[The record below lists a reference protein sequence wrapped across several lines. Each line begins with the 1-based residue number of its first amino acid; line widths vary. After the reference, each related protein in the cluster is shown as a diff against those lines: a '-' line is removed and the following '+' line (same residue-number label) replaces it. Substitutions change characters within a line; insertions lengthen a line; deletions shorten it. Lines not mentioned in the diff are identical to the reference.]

1 MENTSTPT
9 HCPYCALQCGMNITP
24 LPQGGVEVTERPD
37 FPVNRGALCGKGRTA
52 AQVLSP
58 ALRLTAPLVRE
69 GGRLVEASWPRA
81 LDLIAERL
89 GATRERYGPDAL
101 GVFGGGG
108 LTNEKAYALGK
119 FARVVLGTS
128 QIDYNGRFCM
138 SSAAAAGTKAFGLDR
153 GLPFP
158 LEDIPKTGCV
168 ILVGSNLAET
178 MPPSLRFFT
187 ELRENGGTLIVVD
200 PRRTRTAEQADLHL
214 APRPGTDLAL
224 ALGLLHLVVAE
235 GRTDE
240 EYIRER
246 TTGWE
251 EARAAA
257 MAHWPE
263 HVERITGVSV
273 PELREAVRLFCAP
286 ETAMV
291 LTARGP
297 EQQSK
302 GTDTVG
308 AWINLCLATGRAG
321 RPLSGYGCLT
331 GQGNGQGGREHGQ
344 KADQL
349 PGYRKLDDPAARAH
363 VAGVWGVDPDAL
375 PGPGRSAYEL
385 LDALGTDVRALLL
398 MGSNPVVSA
407 PRAAHVEQRLRSLDF
422 LAVADVVLSETA
434 ELADVVLPVTQWAE
448 ETGTT
453 TSLEGRVLLRRQA
466 VTPPPGVHSDLYVLH
481 ELADRLG
488 VEKGFPTDP
497 EEVFEEL
504 RRASA
509 GGPADYS
516 GITYRRLAEEN
527 GVFWPCPEDSTGAG
541 ATADGG
547 AAAPD
552 GAADTAEGAGT
563 AGAEGRFPGGTEPGT
578 PVAVAGGP
586 EGVSEGAGAGT
597 AQHASAAGTAG
608 ADGRTTADAGGGMAA
623 GADGSVAGA
632 GGSLAV
638 DGEDAALDVLPDD
651 PASEAVPGLTP
662 LAPPAPLPGHPTTGT
677 EAASEARLVRTVPR
691 VVGGHPGTPRL
702 FLDRFATPD
711 GRARFVPVFH
721 RATAEE
727 PDSEYPLLLTTGRVV
742 SQYQS
747 GAQTRRVA
755 ELNAAAPGPFVELHP
770 RLAARLGAADG
781 DPVAV
786 VSRRGRAV
794 APARITPA
802 IRPDTVF
809 MPFHWPGEGR
819 ANTLTNPAL
828 DPTSRMPEFKSCA
841 VRVEVLGPGE

>member
-1 MENTSTPT
+1 MHSTATPSTPTAPAAPATTTST
-9 HCPYCALQCGMNITP
+9 HCPYCALQCGMGLTTGP
-24 LPQGGVEVTERPD
+24 RGVEVVERAG
-37 FPVNRGALCGKGRTA
+37 FPVNKGALCGKGRTA
-52 AQVLSP
+52 PAVLSSRV
-58 ALRLTAPLVRE
+58 RLTEPLVRSRATGE
-69 GGRLVEASWPRA
+69 LTPAGWEEA
-81 LDLIAERL
+81 LDRVAEGLTRTRAEH
-89 GATRERYGPDAL
+89 GADAC

-119 FARVVLGTS
+119 FARVALGTS

-138 SSAAAAGTKAFGLDR
+138 SSAAAAGQRAFGLDR

-158 LEDIPKTGCV
+158 LEDIPRTGCV

-178 MPPSLRFFT
+178 MPPALRYLT

-235 GRTDE
+235 GRTDDAFIE
-240 EYIRER
+240 ER
-246 TTGWE
+246 TSGWE

-263 HVERITGVSV
+263 HVERITGVAV
-273 PELREAVRLFCAP
+273 PRLRDAVRLFCGADA
-286 ETAMV
+286 AMV

-308 AWINLCLATGRAG
+308 AWINLCLATGNAG

-349 PGYRKLDDPAARAH
+349 PGYRKLTDPAARAH
-363 VAGVWGVDPDAL
+363 VAGVWGVAPDSL

-385 LDALGTDVRALLL
+385 LDALGGDIKSLLL

-407 PRAAHVEQRLRSLDF
+407 PRAAHVEERLRSLDF

-434 ELADVVLPVTQWAE
+434 RLADVVLPVTQWAE
-448 ETGTT
+448 ETGTVT
-453 TSLEGRVLLRRQA
+453 NLEGRVLLRQRA
-466 VTPPPGVHSDLYVLH
+466 VAAPAGVRSDLDVLH
-481 ELADRLG
+481 GLAERLG
-488 VEKGFPTDP
+488 HGKGFPTEP
-497 EEVFEEL
+497 EAVFEEL

-516 GITYRRLAEEN
+516 GISYERLRADDGE
-527 GVFWPCPEDSTGAG
+527 GMFWPCPA
-541 ATADGG
+541 
-547 AAAPD
+547 
-552 GAADTAEGAGT
+552 
-563 AGAEGRFPGGTEPGT
+563 
-578 PVAVAGGP
+578 GP
-586 EGVSEGAGAGT
+586 EGEEGPEGAESLEGAESHDRAEASGT
-597 AQHASAAGTAG
+597 AAGK
-608 ADGRTTADAGGGMAA
+608 
-623 GADGSVAGA
+623 
-632 GGSLAV
+632 
-638 DGEDAALDVLPDD
+638 
-651 PASEAVPGLTP
+651 
-662 LAPPAPLPGHPTTGT
+662 
-677 EAASEARLVRTVPR
+677 
-691 VVGGHPGTPRL
+691 GTPRL
-702 FLDRFATPD
+702 FLDRFATED
-711 GRARFVPVFH
+711 GRARFVPVVH
-721 RATAEE
+721 RDAAEE
-727 PDSEYPLLLTTGRVV
+727 PDAEYPVLLTTGRVLA
-742 SQYQS
+742 QYQS
-747 GAQTRRVA
+747 GAQTRRVD

-770 RLAARLGAADG
+770 RLAARLGVGED

-794 APARITPA
+794 APARVTSA
-802 IRPDTVF
+802 IRADTVF

-819 ANTLTNPAL
+819 ANTLTHPAL
-828 DPTSRMPEFKSCA
+828 DPVSGMPEFKVCA
-841 VRVEVLGPGE
+841 VRVERLEQA

>member
-1 MENTSTPT
+1 MNLTPA
-9 HCPYCALQCGMNITP
+9 PG
-24 LPQGGVEVTERPD
+24 GGVTVTERAD

-52 AQVLSP
+52 P
-58 ALRLTAPLVRE
+58 ALLSSRVRLTSPLVRT
-69 GGRLVEASWPRA
+69 GGVLRPAGWDEALSRIAGGLARTRA
-81 LDLIAERL
+81 DH
-89 GATRERYGPDAL
+89 GPDAC

-138 SSAAAAGTKAFGLDR
+138 SSAAAAGIRAFGLDR

-158 LEDIPKTGCV
+158 LEDVPRTGCV

-178 MPPSLRFFT
+178 MPPALRFVT
-187 ELRENGGTLIVVD
+187 ELKENGGTLIVVD

-224 ALGLLHLVVAE
+224 ALGMLHLVVAE

-240 EYIRER
+240 EYIRDR
-246 TTGWE
+246 TSGWE

-263 HVERITGVSV
+263 YVERITGVSV
-273 PELREAVRLFCAP
+273 PQLRHAVRMFCEP
-286 ETAMV
+286 ENAMV

-297 EQQSK
+297 EQHSK

-308 AWINLCLATGRAG
+308 AWINLCLATGRSG

-349 PGYRKLDDPAARAH
+349 PGYRKLTDPAARRH
-363 VAGVWGVDPDAL
+363 VAEVWGIDPATL

-385 LDALGTDVRALLL
+385 LDAMGTDIRSLLL

-407 PRAAHVEQRLRSLDF
+407 PRAAHIEERLKSLDF

-434 ELADVVLPVTQWAE
+434 ALADVVLPVAQWAE

-453 TSLEGRVLLRRQA
+453 TNLEGRVLLRRRA
-466 VTPPPGVHSDLYVLH
+466 LTPPEGIRSDLEVLH
-481 ELADRLG
+481 GLAALLG
-488 VEKGFPTDP
+488 VEKGFPADP

-527 GVFWPCPEDSTGAG
+527 GVFWPCPAQ
-541 ATADGG
+541 
-547 AAAPD
+547 
-552 GAADTAEGAGT
+552 
-563 AGAEGRFPGGTEPGT
+563 GT
-578 PVAVAGGP
+578 PDAAT
-586 EGVSEGAGAGT
+586 ET
-597 AQHASAAGTAG
+597 SAAG
-608 ADGRTTADAGGGMAA
+608 
-623 GADGSVAGA
+623 GSGPDS
-632 GGSLAV
+632 GS
-638 DGEDAALDVLPDD
+638 G
-651 PASEAVPGLTP
+651 SGS
-662 LAPPAPLPGHPTTGT
+662 GSGQ
-677 EAASEARLVRTVPR
+677 
-691 VVGGHPGTPRL
+691 HPGTPRL
-702 FLDRFATPD
+702 FLERFATED
-711 GRARFVPVFH
+711 GRARFVPVSH
-721 RATAEE
+721 RPAAEE
-727 PDSEYPLLLTTGRVV
+727 PDDEYPVLLTTGRVV
-742 SQYQS
+742 AQYQS
-747 GAQTRRVA
+747 GAQTRRVD
-755 ELNAAAPGPFVELHP
+755 ELNAAAPGPYVEMHP
-770 RLAARLGAADG
+770 RLAERLGAADG
-781 DPVAV
+781 DAVTV

-794 APARITPA
+794 APARLTTA

-828 DPTSRMPEFKSCA
+828 DPVSRMPEFKACA
-841 VRVEVLGPGE
+841 VRVEAARKD

>member
-1 MENTSTPT
+1 MSEAVTTPT
-9 HCPYCALQCGMNITP
+9 HCPYCALQCGMRLRP
-24 LPQGGVEVTERPD
+24 ADGSVEVVDRPD

-52 AQVLSP
+52 PAVLSSRV
-58 ALRLTAPLVRE
+58 RLTGPLVRCPDTGTLKSATWE
-69 GGRLVEASWPRA
+69 EALSAVADGLRRTRA
-81 LDLIAERL
+81 DH
-89 GATRERYGPDAL
+89 GPDAV

-108 LTNEKAYALGK
+108 LTNEKAYTLGK
-119 FARVVLGTS
+119 FARLVLGTS

-138 SSAAAAGTKAFGLDR
+138 SSAAAAHQRAFGLDR

-158 LEDIPKTGCV
+158 LEDVPRTGCV

-178 MPPSLRFFT
+178 MPPALRYLT
-187 ELRENGGTLIVVD
+187 ELKANGGKLIVVD

-235 GRTDE
+235 GRVDE
-240 EYIRER
+240 EFVRER
-246 TTGWE
+246 TAGWE
-251 EARAAA
+251 AARAGA

-263 HVERITGVSV
+263 LVERITGVPV
-273 PELREAVRLFCAP
+273 PLLRDAMRMFCDA
-286 ETAMV
+286 ESGMV

-363 VAGVWGVDPDAL
+363 VAGVWGVDPASL

-385 LDALGTDVRALLL
+385 LDALGGDVKSLLL

-407 PRAAHVEQRLRSLDF
+407 PRAAHIEGRLRSLDF

-453 TSLEGRVLLRRQA
+453 TNLEGRVLLRQRA
-466 VTPPPGVHSDLYVLH
+466 ITPPDGVRTDLEVLH
-481 ELADRLG
+481 GLAALLG
-488 VEKGFPTDP
+488 WEKGFPTDP
-497 EEVFEEL
+497 EEVFDEL

-516 GITYRRLAEEN
+516 GISYRRIREED
-527 GVFWPCPEDSTGAG
+527 GVFWPCPEPAE
-541 ATADGG
+541 G
-547 AAAPD
+547 AAA
-552 GAADTAEGAGT
+552 
-563 AGAEGRFPGGTEPGT
+563 
-578 PVAVAGGP
+578 
-586 EGVSEGAGAGT
+586 
-597 AQHASAAGTAG
+597 
-608 ADGRTTADAGGGMAA
+608 
-623 GADGSVAGA
+623 
-632 GGSLAV
+632 
-638 DGEDAALDVLPDD
+638 
-651 PASEAVPGLTP
+651 
-662 LAPPAPLPGHPTTGT
+662 
-677 EAASEARLVRTVPR
+677 
-691 VVGGHPGTPRL
+691 HPGSPRL

-711 GRARFVPVFH
+711 GRARFVPVVH
-721 RATAEE
+721 RGPAEE
-727 PDSEYPLLLTTGRVV
+727 TDAAYPVVLTTGRVV
-742 SQYQS
+742 AQYQS
-747 GAQTRRVA
+747 GAQTRRVD
-755 ELNAAAPGPFVELHP
+755 ELNAAAPGAFVELHP
-770 RLAARLGAADG
+770 RLAERIGVAEGER
-781 DPVAV
+781 VAV

-794 APARITPA
+794 APARITTA

-828 DPTSRMPEFKSCA
+828 DPVSRMPEFKTCA
-841 VRVEVLGPGE
+841 VRVEPASPRP

>member
-1 MENTSTPT
+1 MLATTST
-9 HCPYCALQCGMNITP
+9 HCPYCALQCGMDLRP
-24 LPQGGVEVTERPD
+24 VEGGGVDVVERTD

-52 AQVLSP
+52 PAVLSSRV
-58 ALRLTAPLVRE
+58 RLTGPLVRRPATGE
-69 GGRLVEASWPRA
+69 LEPATWEEALRA
-81 LDLIAERL
+81 VADGLRR
-89 GATRERYGPDAL
+89 TRAAHGPDAV

-108 LTNEKAYALGK
+108 LTNEKAYSLGK
-119 FARVVLGTS
+119 FARLVLGTS

-138 SSAAAAGTKAFGLDR
+138 SSAAAAHTRAFGLDR

-158 LEDIPKTGCV
+158 LEDLPRTGCV

-178 MPPSLRFFT
+178 MPPALRYLT
-187 ELRENGGTLIVVD
+187 ELRENGGRLVVVD

-235 GRTDE
+235 GRVDE
-240 EYIRER
+240 EFVESR
-246 TTGWE
+246 TTGWAG
-251 EARAAA
+251 ARAAA
-257 MAHWPE
+257 MSHWPAL
-263 HVERITGVSV
+263 VERITGVPV
-273 PELREAVRLFCAP
+273 PALRETVRMFCDAGSG
-286 ETAMV
+286 MV

-349 PGYRKLDDPAARAH
+349 PGYRKLDDPQARAH
-363 VAGVWGVDPDAL
+363 VAAVWGVDPDTL

-385 LDALGTDVRALLL
+385 LDALGSDVRALLL

-407 PRAAHVEQRLRSLDF
+407 PRAAHVEERLRSLDF

-434 ELADVVLPVTQWAE
+434 ALADVVLPVTQWAE

-453 TSLEGRVLLRRQA
+453 TNLEGRVLLRRRA
-466 VTPPPGVHSDLYVLH
+466 LTPPDGVRTDLEVLNGIAA
-481 ELADRLG
+481 LLG
-488 VEKGFPTDP
+488 WEKGFPTDP
-497 EEVFEEL
+497 EEVFDEL

-509 GGPADYS
+509 GGAADYA
-516 GITYRRLAEEN
+516 GISYRRIVEED
-527 GVFWPCPEDSTGAG
+527 GVFWPCPD
-541 ATADGG
+541 
-547 AAAPD
+547 PD
-552 GAADTAEGAGT
+552 
-563 AGAEGRFPGGTEPGT
+563 
-578 PVAVAGGP
+578 
-586 EGVSEGAGAGT
+586 
-597 AQHASAAGTAG
+597 
-608 ADGRTTADAGGGMAA
+608 
-623 GADGSVAGA
+623 
-632 GGSLAV
+632 
-638 DGEDAALDVLPDD
+638 
-651 PASEAVPGLTP
+651 
-662 LAPPAPLPGHPTTGT
+662 
-677 EAASEARLVRTVPR
+677 
-691 VVGGHPGTPRL
+691 HPGTPRL

-711 GRARFVPVFH
+711 GRARFVPVTH
-721 RATAEE
+721 RAAAEE
-727 PDSEYPLLLTTGRVV
+727 TDEEYPVVLTTGRVV
-742 SQYQS
+742 AQYQS

-770 RLAARLGAADG
+770 RLAERIGVADG
-781 DPVAV
+781 QRVAV

-794 APARITPA
+794 APARVTTS

-828 DPTSRMPEFKSCA
+828 DPTSRMPEFKVCA
-841 VRVEVLGPGE
+841 VRLEPAGD

>member
-1 MENTSTPT
+1 MPNIATPT
-9 HCPYCALQCGMNITP
+9 HCPYCALQCGMNLTP
-24 LPQGGVEVTERPD
+24 SQDGGVAVVERPD

-52 AQVLSP
+52 PAVLAP
-58 ALRLTAPLVRE
+58 GVRLTTPLVRSA
-69 GGRLVEASWPRA
+69 GALVPASWPEA
-81 LDLIAERL
+81 LDRIAEGLAR
-89 GATRERYGPDAL
+89 TRAEHGPDACA
-101 GVFGGGG
+101 VFGGGG
-108 LTNEKAYALGK
+108 LTNEKAYSLGK
-119 FARVVLGTS
+119 FARIVLGTS

-138 SSAAAAGTKAFGLDR
+138 SSAAAAGIRAFGLDR

-158 LEDIPKTGCV
+158 LEDIPRTGCV

-178 MPPSLRFFT
+178 MPPALRFFQ
-187 ELRENGGTLIVVD
+187 ELRDNGGTLIVVD
-200 PRRTRTAEQADLHL
+200 PRRTKTAEQADLHL

-235 GRTDE
+235 DRVDE
-240 EYIRER
+240 EYVRER

-251 EARAAA
+251 DARAAA

-263 HVERITGVSV
+263 YVERITGVSV
-273 PELREAVRLFCAP
+273 PELREAVRMFCSP
-286 ETAMV
+286 EHAMV

-349 PGYRKLDDPAARAH
+349 PGYRKLDDPAARRY
-363 VAGVWGVDPDAL
+363 VAGVWGVDPDRL

-385 LDALGTDVRALLL
+385 LDALGGDIRSLLL

-407 PRAAHVEQRLRSLDF
+407 PRAAHVEERIKALDF
-422 LAVADVVLSETA
+422 LAVCDVVLSETA

-453 TSLEGRVLLRRQA
+453 TNLEGRVLLRRRA
-466 VTPPPGVHSDLYVLH
+466 VDPPPGVRSDLEVLH
-481 ELADRLG
+481 ELAARLG
-488 VEKGFPTDP
+488 ADEGLEKGFPVDA
-497 EEVFEEL
+497 EEVFAEL

-509 GGPADYS
+509 GGAADYS
-516 GITYRRLAEEN
+516 GITYERLAEEN
-527 GVFWPCPEDSTGAG
+527 GVFWPCPAPPD
-541 ATADGG
+541 ADGV
-547 AAAPD
+547 
-552 GAADTAEGAGT
+552 
-563 AGAEGRFPGGTEPGT
+563 TE
-578 PVAVAGGP
+578 
-586 EGVSEGAGAGT
+586 
-597 AQHASAAGTAG
+597 HA
-608 ADGRTTADAGGGMAA
+608 
-623 GADGSVAGA
+623 
-632 GGSLAV
+632 
-638 DGEDAALDVLPDD
+638 DD
-651 PASEAVPGLTP
+651 PAREDDAAGDEAGAVP
-662 LAPPAPLPGHPTTGT
+662 
-677 EAASEARLVRTVPR
+677 
-691 VVGGHPGTPRL
+691 HPGTPRL

-711 GRARFVPVFH
+711 GRARFVPVAH
-721 RATAEE
+721 RAAAEE
-727 PDSEYPLLLTTGRVV
+727 PDEEYPVLLTTGRVV
-742 SQYQS
+742 AQYQS
-747 GAQTRRVA
+747 GAQTRRVE
-755 ELNAAAPGPFVELHP
+755 ELNSAAPGPFVELHP
-770 RLAARLGAADG
+770 RLAARLGVAEG

-794 APARITPA
+794 APARVTPG

-828 DPTSRMPEFKSCA
+828 DPTSRMPEFKTCA
-841 VRVEVLGPGE
+841 VRLETVQG